1 MTTFREVGLEEDILN
16 AILDLGFESPTPI
29 QEKAI
34 PQIIENEADV
44 LALASTGTG
53 KTAAF
58 GLPLA
63 QKIDV
68 HNNTIQAIIL
78 SPTRELCRQI
88 AQDIENYTK
97 YRKGFKSVSV
107 YGGANIVNQIRDL
120 KRGTHVVIGT
130 PGRVVD
136 LIKRGNLKLENI
148 NTLVLDEADEML
160 NMGFKDDLDFI
171 LGNTPAQ
178 RQTLLFSATMPKEVR
193 FIAKNYMNN
202 PVEIATARANQS
214 AENIDHFYYLVNAS
228 TRFEAL
234 RRIAD
239 VNPDIYGIVFCRT
252 RRETQQVAD
261 KLIKGGYNA
270 DALHGDLSQAQRDHV
285 MGRFRSSLL
294 QILVATDVAARG
306 LDVNNITH
314 VINYNLPDELESY
327 IHRSGRTARAGK
339 KGESIALVS
348 NRESSK
354 IRQLERKI
362 GKDFTKKDIP
372 SGKEICGKQLLKL
385 VEDLKKVEVDKSE
398 FDQYLPAITAELE
411 GFSREELIER
421 FFSTEFNRFLD
432 YYKDSGDLNIS
443 ANDRG
448 DSRRRKD
455 DRGERGNRRERDR
468 DRGRSSDRSDRPARS
483 DRSRS
488 KRGGSMNFERFFI
501 NMGQKDSL
509 NAQRLMG
516 FINEQPSLEG
526 VGIGRIEVLKTFSFV
541 EVDNGYTDEVL
552 KSMNGK
558 EFRGRTCNIEVAGNK
573 ENPSRGKSK
582 DKKKRSSARRY

>member
-1 MTTFREVGLEEDILN
+1 MTTFREVGLEDDILQ
-16 AILDLGFESPTPI
+16 AIEDLGFESPTPI
-29 QEKAI
+29 QEKSI
-34 PQIIENEADV
+34 PQIINDNADV

-58 GLPLA
+58 GLPVA

-68 HNNTIQAIIL
+68 NNNNIQAIVL

-107 YGGANIVNQIRDL
+107 YGGANIVNQIRDI
-120 KRGTHVVIGT
+120 KRGAHVVIGT

-136 LIKRGNLKLENI
+136 LIERGVLHLENI
-148 NTLVLDEADEML
+148 EILVLDEADEML
-160 NMGFKDDLDFI
+160 NMGFKDDLDYI
-171 LGNTPAQ
+171 LKGTPTN
-178 RQTLLFSATMPKEVR
+178 RQTLLFSATMPREVSR
-193 FIAKNYMNN
+193 IAKNYMNS
-202 PVEIATARANQS
+202 PVEIETARANQS
-214 AENIDHFYYLVNAS
+214 AENIEHMYYLVNAS

-285 MGRFRSSLL
+285 MARFRSQLL

-339 KGESIALVS
+339 KGVSIALVS
-348 NRESSK
+348 SRERSK
-354 IRQLERKI
+354 IKQLERKI
-362 GKDFTKKDIP
+362 GKDFSAEKIP
-372 SGKEICGKQLLKL
+372 TGKEICGKQLFKL
-385 VEDLKKVEVDKSE
+385 VEDLKQVEVDAE
-398 FDQYLPAITAELE
+398 FEQYLPAISKELE
-411 GFSREELIER
+411 GFSREELVER
-421 FFSTEFNRFLD
+421 FFSAEFNRFLE
-432 YYKDSGDLNIS
+432 YYKDSGDINIS
-443 ANDRG
+443 ANDGKR
-448 DSRRRKD
+448 
-455 DRGERGNRRERDR
+455 ERGRRDR
-468 DRGRSSDRSDRPARS
+468 DDYNDKPSRSSRGRDKRS
-483 DRSRS
+483 
-488 KRGGSMNFERFFI
+488 GGRVDFERFFI
-501 NMGQKDSL
+501 NLGQKDSL

-516 FINEQPSLEG
+516 LINEQPSLEG
-526 VGIGRIEVLKTFSFV
+526 VGIGRIEILKTFSFV
-541 EVDNGYTDEVL
+541 EVDNAYTSEVL
-552 KSMNGK
+552 KNMNGK
-558 EFRGRTCNIEVAGNK
+558 DFRGRTCNIEVAGNK
-573 ENPSRGKSK
+573 EKPRGGGKDKRSK
-582 DKKKRSSARRY
+582 DRKRRDRSSSRRR

>member
-1 MTTFREVGLEEDILN
+1 MTTFEEVGLQEDILR
-16 AILDLGFESPTPI
+16 AIKDLGFENPTPI
-29 QEKAI
+29 QEQSI
-34 PQIIENEADV
+34 PQIINHQADV

-58 GLPLA
+58 GLPIA
-63 QKIDV
+63 QKIDI
-68 HNNTIQAIIL
+68 NKPNIQALVL

-88 AQDIENYTK
+88 AQDMENYTK

-120 KRGTHVVIGT
+120 KRGTHAVIGT

-148 NTLVLDEADEML
+148 DILVLDEADEML

-171 LGNTPAQ
+171 LSNTPPA
-178 RQTLLFSATMPKEVR
+178 RQTLLFSATMPKEVSR
-193 FIAKNYMNN
+193 IAKRYMNT
-202 PVEIATARANQS
+202 PVEIETARANQS
-214 AENIDHFYYLVNAS
+214 AENIEHYYYLVNAS

-261 KLIKGGYNA
+261 NLIKGGYNA

-285 MGRFRSSLL
+285 MGKFRSGLL

-339 KGESIALVS
+339 KGESIALVT
-348 NRESSK
+348 NRERSK

-362 GKDFTKKDIP
+362 GKEFENRQIP
-372 SGKEICGKQLLKL
+372 SGKEICGNQLFKL
-385 VEDLKKVEVDKSE
+385 VNDLKNVEVDLSE
-398 FDQYLPAITAELE
+398 FSQYLPAITEELE
-411 GFSREELIER
+411 GFSREELIQR
-421 FFSTEFNRFLD
+421 FFSTEFNRFLE
-432 YYKDSGDLNIS
+432 YYKNSGDLNVKANS
-443 ANDRG
+443 RDRNDRNDRNDRRG
-448 DSRRRKD
+448 RRDS
-455 DRGERGNRRERDR
+455 DRGYDERG
-468 DRGRSSDRSDRPARS
+468 SKK
-483 DRSRS
+483 SRS
-488 KRGGSMNFERFFI
+488 GKERRGGRVNFERFFV
-501 NMGQKDSL
+501 NLGQKDSL

-541 EVDNGYTDEVL
+541 EVDENYSREVL
-552 KSMNGK
+552 TSLDGK
-558 EFRGRTCNIEVAGNK
+558 EFRGRQCNIEVAGSK
-573 ENPSRGKSK
+573 EHGGHKRDNRSK
-582 DKKKRSSARRY
+582 DRKKKSRKRSY